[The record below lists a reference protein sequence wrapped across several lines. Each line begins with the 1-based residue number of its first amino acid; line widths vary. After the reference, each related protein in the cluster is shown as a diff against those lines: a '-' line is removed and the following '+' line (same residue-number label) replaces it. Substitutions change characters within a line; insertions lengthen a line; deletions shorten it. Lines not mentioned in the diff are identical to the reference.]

1 MNTNTLH
8 ISSMNPDIHKI
19 YENSLNEEIINQSYN
34 TIIPDKLKENQK
46 NICKKSNEPTKYN
59 SYFSKC
65 TE

>member
-1 MNTNTLH
+1 
-8 ISSMNPDIHKI
+8 MNPDIHKI